1 MKTWP
6 ESHFSMMKRISSRRL
21 VNFIRRNGTEW
32 NHTILTILYDHK
44 IQGLFSTFEFKN
56 LRIIYKTRER
66 APKRTLSTVSST
78 TRISRSSALRKQRR
92 EISDNMALL
101 MAKTNTNLILSWIAL
116 ILCFPFGIPALVL
129 AYSVRVST
137 IFYHNDLFL

>member
-1 MKTWP
+1 
-6 ESHFSMMKRISSRRL
+6 
-21 VNFIRRNGTEW
+21 
-32 NHTILTILYDHK
+32 
-44 IQGLFSTFEFKN
+44 
-56 LRIIYKTRER
+56 
-66 APKRTLSTVSST
+66 
-78 TRISRSSALRKQRR
+78 
-92 EISDNMALL
+92 MALL